1 MTNNQQQ
8 MISPRPVPLAIVGGG
23 AAGMFAAAI
32 AAERGLGCL
41 VFERK
46 ARLGAKVLMT
56 ANGRCNFTK
65 DIPPEQML
73 ADIGEPVA
81 SFVRKALMECPP
93 AKIAGG
99 FKKLGVRI
107 KRMTDER
114 LFPASEKA
122 ADIVHALGDLLRD
135 KDVPLVTNCPVTGIQ
150 PLPKGGFLVATKTF
164 TVAAENVLIATG
176 GVSFPK
182 TGSVGDGQN
191 FARALGLRVEPP
203 RAGLTGYAMR
213 PPRIARYEHAVARVL
228 VDGAKVCEYRGEV
241 EFERWGVTGAAV
253 YNCQRWATR
262 HLVGRTVPGEPP
274 NVDPVGRTV
283 PGKPSN
289 VDPVGRTVLGEP
301 PSYELELE
309 FGGERLRLQ
318 NPVAR
323 PVKEAIVTIG
333 GVARDEVNPA
343 TMESRRIP
351 GLFFAGEVLDID
363 GPTGGYNLSLAFA
376 TARLAV
382 TSLHA
387 SLAARLAPA
396 RLAHR

>member
-1 MTNNQQQ
+1 MNNTQPT
-8 MISPRPVPLAIVGGG
+8 ISPRPVPLAIIGGG

-32 AAERGLGCL
+32 AAERGIGCL

-46 ARLGAKVLMT
+46 ARLGSKVLMT

-65 DIPPEQML
+65 DISPEQML
-73 ADIGEPVA
+73 TDIGEPVA

-107 KRMTDER
+107 KRMTDGR

-135 KDVPLVTNCPVTGIQ
+135 KAVPLLTNCPVTGIQ

-164 TVAAENVLIATG
+164 TVSAEHVLIATG

-182 TGSVGDGQN
+182 TGSVGDGQS
-191 FARALGLRVEPP
+191 FARTLGLRVEPL
-203 RAGLTGYAMR
+203 RAGLTGYEMR
-213 PPRIARYEHAVARVL
+213 PPRIARYENAAARVF

-262 HLVGRTVPGEPP
+262 HLLLSGVADRSESGPYQCAEHGRVGSPSRPP
-274 NVDPVGRTV
+274 SYQCAERGRVGS
-283 PGKPSN
+283 PS
-289 VDPVGRTVLGEP
+289 RP
-301 PSYELELE
+301 PSAVQSYELELE
-309 FGGERLRLQ
+309 FDGERLRLR

-333 GVARDEVNPA
+333 GVSRDEINPA
-343 TMESRRIP
+343 TMGSRKIP
-351 GLFFAGEVLDID
+351 GLYFAGEVLDID

-382 TSLHA
+382 TKMFAL
-387 SLAARLAPA
+387 R
-396 RLAHR
+396 